1 MRTIDYI
8 PNTNLKLMQDSHLF
22 KMTSDSIHLC
32 QFIKVRKNDKV
43 LDIGCNNGVITMY
56 AKLFTKNICIGI
68 DINSDA
74 IILAKENS
82 ILNNLDKIEF
92 INIPLQEYNDSNID
106 LICCNP
112 PYHKDSVHPDNANF
126 DRTLKLDELAKYSYP
141 LLKDKGRCA
150 IIIKAERISEAI
162 VLFNMYHFGLKRIR
176 FIHHSTHHK
185 ASSVCLEFIKN
196 GVEQTIVE
204 SPIINYKESV

>member
-43 LDIGCNNGVITMY
+43 LDIGCNNGVITMF
-56 AKLFTKNICIGI
+56 AKRKTNNVCVGI
-68 DINSDA
+68 DINYDA
-74 IILAKENS
+74 ILLAKENAD
-82 ILNNLDKIEF
+82 LNNLSKVEF
-92 INIPLQEYNDSNID
+92 FNIPLQEFNDVNFD

-112 PYHKDSVHPDNANF
+112 PYHKDSNHSDNANF
-126 DRTLKLDELAKYSYP
+126 DRTLKLEELAKYSYP

-150 IIIKAERISEAI
+150 IVIKAERVSEAI
-162 VLFNMYHFGLKRIR
+162 VLFNSYHFGLKRVQ
-176 FIHHSTHHK
+176 FIHHSVKHK

-196 GVEQTIVE
+196 GVEQTVIE
-204 SPIINYKESV
+204 SPIVNHKESV

>member
-32 QFIKVRKNDKV
+32 EFIKVRKHDKV
-43 LDIGCNNGVITMY
+43 LDIGCNTGVITMFMSL
-56 AKLFTKNICIGI
+56 KTDNLCVGI

-74 IILAKENS
+74 INLAKENAE
-82 ILNNLDKIEF
+82 LNKLSNIEYYHCS
-92 INIPLQEYNDSNID
+92 LQEYKNSNFDQIS
-106 LICCNP
+106 CNP
-112 PYHKDSVHPDNANF
+112 PYHKDSSNSDYANF
-126 DRTLKLDELAKYSYP
+126 DGTLKLDELASFTYP

-150 IIIKAERISEAI
+150 IVIKAERISEAI
-162 VLFNMYHFGLKRIR
+162 TVFNFHRFALKRIC
-176 FIHHSTHHK
+176 FIHHSSKHK

-196 GVEQTIVE
+196 GIEQTIVE
-204 SPIINYKESV
+204 APILNNEVIL

>member
-1 MRTIDYI
+1 MRKIDYI

-32 QFIKVRKNDKV
+32 EFIKVRKHDKV

-56 AKLFTKNICIGI
+56 ANLKTDNLCIGI

-74 IILAKENS
+74 ISLAKENS
-82 ILNNLDKIEF
+82 VLNNLNHIEF
-92 INIPLQEYNDSNID
+92 YVCPLQEFNGDNFD

-112 PYHKDSVHPDNANF
+112 PYHKDSNHPDTANF

-141 LLKDKGRCA
+141 LLKDKGRCSVV
-150 IIIKAERISEAI
+150 IKAERISEAI
-162 VLFNMYHFGLKRIR
+162 TIFNSYRFGLKRIR
-176 FIHHSTHHK
+176 FIHHSIKHK

-196 GVEQTIVE
+196 GVEQTLIE
-204 SPIINYKESV
+204 APTINLKESL

>member
-8 PNTNLKLMQDSHLF
+8 PDTNLKLMQDSHLF

-43 LDIGCNNGVITMY
+43 LDIGCNNGVITMF
-56 AKLFTKNICIGI
+56 AKLMTNNVCIGI
-68 DINSDA
+68 DINFDA
-74 IILAKENS
+74 IILAKENVT
-82 ILNNLDKIEF
+82 LNKLSKINF
-92 INIPLQEYNDSNID
+92 INISLQEYKDTNFD

-112 PYHKDSVHPDNANF
+112 PYHKDSTHPDNANF

-150 IIIKAERISEAI
+150 IVIKAERISEAI
-162 VLFNMYHFGLKRIR
+162 VLFNSYHFGLKRVR
-176 FIHHSTHHK
+176 FIHHSVKHK

-196 GVEQTIVE
+196 GIEQTVIE
-204 SPIINYKESV
+204 SPVINHKELV